1 MGGEEITT
9 VLVSWEFGLV
19 GRVCHASLRITFLLF
34 KAVFE
39 PLVLVLAVRGGWGEA
54 QEEARPSCTRVG
66 DWLLFL
72 PCVPVSGSQCSS
84 SCGGPRREEGSRE

>member
-1 MGGEEITT
+1 M
-9 VLVSWEFGLV
+9 
-19 GRVCHASLRITFLLF
+19 GRVCHASLRITFFFLF

-66 DWLLFL
+66 AWLLSL
-72 PCVPVSGSQCSS
+72 P
-84 SCGGPRREEGSRE
+84 